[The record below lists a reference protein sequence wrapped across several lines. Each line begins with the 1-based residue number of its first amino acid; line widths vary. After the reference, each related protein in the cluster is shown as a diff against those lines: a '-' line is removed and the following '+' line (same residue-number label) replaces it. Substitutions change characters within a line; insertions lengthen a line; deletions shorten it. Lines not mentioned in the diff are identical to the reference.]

1 MDIWIYKKISA
12 NKNLWFRNNISTF
25 LSSLID
31 NTVFSIFAW
40 IILNPNPLSFNTVI
54 FTFILGTYVL
64 RIFIAIFDTPFIYL
78 AKYFLPD
85 KINEKI

>member
-1 MDIWIYKKISA
+1 MYGLIKKISA
-12 NKNLWFRNNISTF
+12 NKNLWLRNNISTF